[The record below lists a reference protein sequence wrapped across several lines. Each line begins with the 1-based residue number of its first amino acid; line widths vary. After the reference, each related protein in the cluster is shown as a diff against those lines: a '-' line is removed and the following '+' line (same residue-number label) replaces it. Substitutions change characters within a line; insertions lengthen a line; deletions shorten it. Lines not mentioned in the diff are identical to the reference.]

1 MVKFEKKTKYAE
13 KWILGLHIKKKIKL
27 NEDRIPD
34 ELPSAVFLGII
45 LLTAVLILYFIGFI
59 FYHAIPVFESQGII
73 NFITGDSWN
82 NNGVFG
88 IRNFIAG
95 TLIVTAVT
103 IIIAVP
109 PSIFTAIFLSEFASP
124 KVVSVFRPLIELL
137 VGIPS
142 VVYGIFGLYV
152 LADILKYVDPIISS
166 IFYFIPFMKDT
177 TPEQGDGVFLASV
190 VLSIMI
196 LPTIITIS
204 EDSIRTV
211 PGVYREASFALGA
224 TKWETIRHVVIPAA
238 SRGILSSVVL
248 GIMRAMGETMAVV
261 MLIGNINRTPS
272 SIFDYTLP
280 MTTKIVTSVG
290 ESIGN
295 TEVMSALFGI
305 AAVLFAL
312 EILLAGFA
320 RVLVRRSR
328 Y

>member
-1 MVKFEKKTKYAE
+1 MVKFEKKTKYTE
-13 KWILGLHIKKKIKL
+13 NSFPVKFEKKIKYTG
-27 NEDRIPD
+27 NKIPD
-34 ELPSAVFLGII
+34 ELPHAFFLGIV
-45 LLTAVLILYFIGFI
+45 LLTAVFILYFVGFI
-59 FYHAIPVFESQGII
+59 FYSAIPVFESQGII

-82 NNGVFG
+82 NGNFG
-88 IRNFIAG
+88 IRNFIVG
-95 TLIVTAVT
+95 TLIITAVT
-103 IIIAVP
+103 IILAVP

-152 LADILKYVDPIISS
+152 LADILKHVDPIISS
-166 IFYFIPFMKDT
+166 IFYFIPFMRDT
-177 TPEQGDGVFLASV
+177 TPGQGDGVFLSSV

-204 EDSIRTV
+204 EDSIRAV

-224 TKWETIRHVVIPAA
+224 TKWETIRHVVLPAA
-238 SRGILSSVVL
+238 SGGILSAVVL

-261 MLIGNINRTPS
+261 MLIGNINRIPS
-272 SIFDYTLP
+272 SIFGYTLP

-290 ESIGN
+290 ENIGN
-295 TEVMSALFGI
+295 PDVLSALFGI

-320 RVLVRRSR
+320 KLLVRRCK